1 MRFVTEKIISYRP
14 SEFNYFF
21 DELEKLVSN
30 DLLTLVEILVE
41 EQVDDIVLME
51 VLEPIEWA
59 YEKY

>member
-14 SEFNYFF
+14 SESNYFF

-30 DLLTLVEILVE
+30 DLLTLVEFLVE